1 VTVSTLLREDAA
13 LALAA
18 PQHTFV
24 RYWLPVLAYV
34 AMIFTLSA
42 QPHLQVPFHFQNAD
56 KVVHMSEYCGLGLLM
71 VRALRTL
78 PRLRSAA
85 AAGLV
90 AITIGVG
97 IGSADE
103 LFQSTV
109 PGRDSDVFD
118 LIADSIG
125 VTLSQTLYLWVKRP

>member
-1 VTVSTLLREDAA
+1 
-13 LALAA
+13 
-18 PQHTFV
+18 
-24 RYWLPVLAYV
+24 
-34 AMIFTLSA
+34 MIFTLSA
-42 QPHLQVPFHFQNAD
+42 QPNLQVPFHFQNAD
-56 KVVHMSEYCGLGLLM
+56 KVVHMSEYCGLGLLV

-78 PRLRSAA
+78 PRLRSAV

-125 VTLSQTLYLWVKRP
+125 TTVAQIVYVWVK

>member
-1 VTVSTLLREDAA
+1 M
-13 LALAA
+13 ALAA
-18 PQHTFV
+18 PQHTLV

-56 KVVHMSEYCGLGLLM
+56 KVVHMSEYCGLGLLV
-71 VRALRTL
+71 VRALGTL

-125 VTLSQTLYLWVKRP
+125 VTVAQIVYVWVKRP